1 MRNSSRPGIFLMLL
15 SALGFSCSDIGIKVL
30 GENLS
35 VWQMVSGRGL
45 LGIAIILIIIRFK
58 FSYLLVNQ
66 WRVQLILGFT
76 SAFGFIFFIL
86 SIKYLPLSISMPLSY
101 FYPALA
107 AIMSPLINNEKP
119 SREDWLAIAFGLGG
133 VICFS
138 QSSSGNEGQ
147 RLLVGIGS
155 GLIGALFIA
164 LMVNLAR
171 RQTRSVPLTVNL
183 FYLYLANTAT
193 CLPLLLFFDD
203 PIIPAKADLARLFL
217 FIAPI
222 SIISFGLMF
231 VAFRYISAYRGGAIL
246 MLEGAVAALYGL
258 VILNEPLSV
267 FIVLGSLL
275 MLGSAAIIARASAG

>member
-1 MRNSSRPGIFLMLL
+1 MRNSSRTGIFLMLL
-15 SALGFSCSDIGIKVL
+15 ASLGFSCSDIGVKVL

-45 LGIAIILIIIRFK
+45 LGVAVVLIIIRFQL
-58 FSYLLVNQ
+58 SRLLVSQ
-66 WRVQLILGFT
+66 WRTQLILGFA
-76 SAFGFIFFIL
+76 SAFGFTFFIL

-119 SREDWLAIAFGLGG
+119 SREDWLAITLGLGG

-147 RLLVGIGS
+147 SLLTGIVF

-164 LMVNLAR
+164 LMVSLAR
-171 RQTRSVPLTVNL
+171 RQTRSVPLSVNL
-183 FYLYLANTAT
+183 FYLYFANAVT
-193 CLPLLLFFDD
+193 CLPLLILFDA
-203 PIIPAKADLARLFL
+203 PLIPAKADLAKLFL

-231 VAFRYISAYRGGAIL
+231 VAFRYISAHRGGTIL
-246 MLEGAVAALYGL
+246 MLEAGVAALYGL
-258 VILNEPLSV
+258 LILNEPLNI
-267 FIVLGSLL
+267 FIILGGLL
-275 MLGSAAIIARASAG
+275 MLVSAIIITRASSG